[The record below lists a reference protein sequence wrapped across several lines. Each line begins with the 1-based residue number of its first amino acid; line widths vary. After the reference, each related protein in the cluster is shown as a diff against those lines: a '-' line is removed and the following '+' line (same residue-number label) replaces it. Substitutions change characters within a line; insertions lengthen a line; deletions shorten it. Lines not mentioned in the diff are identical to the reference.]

1 MNASFTVNNDREFNT
16 VELYLRKLYNTADGQ
31 PCQYL
36 LSSSFQKWLYNV
48 RACLRQQTEAADD
61 RADVSACDSFETY
74 LPNYH
79 LVFIDNEVSVTFIK
93 PAIPIKPKN
102 TDIADAGDTGNT
114 PGVNAT
120 SQKRALSVKKQK
132 VRQP

>member
-48 RACLRQQTEAADD
+48 RACLRQQTEAAD
-61 RADVSACDSFETY
+61 VSACDSFETY

-93 PAIPIKPKN
+93 PAIPIKSKN
-102 TDIADAGDTGNT
+102 TDTADAGDT
-114 PGVNAT
+114 PGVNST
-120 SQKRALSVKKQK
+120 MQKCALSVKKQK